1 MRQGCEIRLDLL
13 VSRPTANGSGP
24 NIISWAGP
32 RSIFLQKV
40 FRFALLLCVY
50 FQEHC
55 SSFIVYSSFSHPLYL
70 RKSVFRIFFG
80 MAGQAQSENYDF
92 LRRRGTVMGEW
103 NSGRTG
109 STSPRRK
116 PVRDQS
122 ARTSNGTVSTA
133 TTRSIGGLSS
143 ATNITLPPTFSKK
156 FVVVGDG
163 GCGKTCLLISYSQ
176 GYFPEVNYLLR
187 F

>member
-1 MRQGCEIRLDLL
+1 
-13 VSRPTANGSGP
+13 
-24 NIISWAGP
+24 
-32 RSIFLQKV
+32 
-40 FRFALLLCVY
+40 
-50 FQEHC
+50 
-55 SSFIVYSSFSHPLYL
+55 
-70 RKSVFRIFFG
+70 
-80 MAGQAQSENYDF
+80 MAGQAPSENYDF

-103 NSGRTG
+103 NGGRTG
-109 STSPRRK
+109 SISPRRK

-176 GYFPEVNYLLR
+176 GYFPEVSFLVDFSSVILTSN
-187 F
+187 

>member
-1 MRQGCEIRLDLL
+1 
-13 VSRPTANGSGP
+13 
-24 NIISWAGP
+24 
-32 RSIFLQKV
+32 
-40 FRFALLLCVY
+40 
-50 FQEHC
+50 
-55 SSFIVYSSFSHPLYL
+55 
-70 RKSVFRIFFG
+70 
-80 MAGQAQSENYDF
+80 MAGQAPTENYDF

-109 STSPRRK
+109 SISPRRK

-133 TTRSIGGLSS
+133 TTRSLGGLSS

-176 GYFPEVNYLLR
+176 GYFPEVTCLFYILR
-187 F
+187 GETDFESEIRPHCFRELHHTHNICSDGSGG